1 MMAQTTDTRRALGRR
16 PKVFPAR
23 RHEAPMPSRD
33 WNALAAPLGSVLDA
47 VGRTPLV
54 RLNRV
59 GPEGAELLA
68 KVEWFGP
75 TGSTKDRIYRR
86 MLEGAEE
93 RGALKPGMTVIE
105 CSTGNAGIACAAVSA
120 IKGYACT
127 IVMPEGMSEER
138 KRMIAA
144 YGAELVLTPGSGTDI
159 DLALRRLHE
168 IVETDPEGYFFPGE
182 FENPDNVAAQELSG
196 EEIWEQTGGRLD
208 AVVAAHGT
216 GGWISGAAR
225 ALKRH
230 DAEIRAYAVE
240 PAECALISEQTW
252 GTHGVP
258 GISDGIVP
266 PNLDLGLMDG
276 IVTVTSEDALDMA
289 RRLAREEGL
298 FGGPSS
304 GLNVAAALKVLE
316 KHPEY
321 ERVVVPLPDTGQ
333 RYLSGELLGSGPD
346 VDVPDRDHEIDPDS
360 LERIEANRH
369 RLEFI
374 S

>member
-1 MMAQTTDTRRALGRR
+1 MAQTTPPRGALGRP

-144 YGAELVLTPGSGTDI
+144 YGAELVLSPGAGTDI
-159 DLALRRLHE
+159 ELAFDKMRE
-168 IVETDPEGYFFPGE
+168 IVAADPDRYFFPAE
-182 FENPDNVAAQELSG
+182 FENPDNPKAQESSG
-196 EEIWEQTGGRLD
+196 IEIWEQLDGRVD
-208 AVVAAHGT
+208 AVVASQGT
-216 GGWISGAAR
+216 GGWITGVAR
-225 ALKRH
+225 ALKER
-230 DAEIRAYAVE
+230 DPSVKAYAVE
-240 PAECALISEQTW
+240 AAECPLISEQRW
-252 GTHGVP
+252 GQHGVP
-258 GISDGIVP
+258 GIGDGIVP
-266 PNLDLGLMDG
+266 KNLDLSCTDG
-276 IVTVTSEDALDMA
+276 IVTVSTEDSLEMA
-289 RRLAREEGL
+289 RRLAR
-298 FGGPSS
+298 
-304 GLNVAAALKVLE
+304 
-316 KHPEY
+316 
-321 ERVVVPLPDTGQ
+321 
-333 RYLSGELLGSGPD
+333 
-346 VDVPDRDHEIDPDS
+346 
-360 LERIEANRH
+360 
-369 RLEFI
+369 
-374 S
+374 